1 MKAFIIRLKENKLSC
16 KIAEECV
23 QQAQTFGTKIEYFDG
38 IYGNIGLEIFKK
50 YNVKKFDRKVK
61 EITPGIV
68 GCAASHYLLWKK
80 CVELD
85 ETLLILEQDGYQ
97 IRPLPADIEDNFTDI
112 IKLDNCRP
120 SLDGYERCVRQDHE
134 TKYMDY
140 QWPDWIVNNLR
151 PKKIRRIPYGYPYFN
166 GAWSYMIK
174 PAGASKVCR
183 AFETQG
189 WVPADKA
196 LGSDIMSLKTTQETI
211 FRLHPR
217 YTPKK
222 IKDLSLTRN
231 L

>member
-1 MKAFIIRLKENKLSC
+1 
-16 KIAEECV
+16 
-23 QQAQTFGTKIEYFDG
+23 
-38 IYGNIGLEIFKK
+38 
-50 YNVKKFDRKVK
+50 
-61 EITPGIV
+61 
-68 GCAASHYLLWKK
+68 
-80 CVELD
+80 
-85 ETLLILEQDGYQ
+85 
-97 IRPLPADIEDNFTDI
+97 
-112 IKLDNCRP
+112 
-120 SLDGYERCVRQDHE
+120 
-134 TKYMDY
+134 MDY
-140 QWPDWIVNNLR
+140 KWPDWIVNNLQ